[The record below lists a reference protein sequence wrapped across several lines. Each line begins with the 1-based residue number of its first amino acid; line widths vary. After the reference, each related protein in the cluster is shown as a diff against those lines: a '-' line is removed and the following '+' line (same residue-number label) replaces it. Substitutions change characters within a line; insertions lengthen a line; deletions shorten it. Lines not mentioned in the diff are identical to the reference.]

1 MRPNYPLGLALQ
13 QKPKEP
19 LTGLFQRLNRIIPED
34 QQLQILPEDTPVQGA
49 LDLMKHKGF
58 SQVPITDGR
67 EIIGVFSFR
76 SFALGVLRF
85 EDERTNVLK
94 LTVADFLEDIPF
106 RSVNDPFDDVID
118 NVEENDAVLVGRP
131 EELIAIVTAMDILRY
146 LYGVTSPFVVIAE
159 IELAVRALMTWSASA
174 VQLQDCI
181 KKSLSQ
187 RYQPADLP
195 KGVDDLTFS
204 DYASVM
210 GYDENWKSHFKD
222 TFGSTRPDVRA
233 KLERVAEIRNHL
245 FHFRREITLDE
256 FEELTLVRDWLL
268 RRSKLTQNRQPRAR
282 LEVA

>member
-34 QQLQILPEDTPVQGA
+34 QQLQILPADTPVQSA

-58 SQVPITDGR
+58 SQVPITEGR

-76 SFALGVLRF
+76 SFSLGVLRF

-118 NVEENDAVLVGRP
+118 DVEEHDAVLVGSP
-131 EELIAIVTAMDILRY
+131 EELTAIVTAMDILRY

-159 IELAVRALMTWSASA
+159 VELAVRALMTWSAST

-187 RYQPADLP
+187 RYQPDDLP

-210 GYDENWKSHFKD
+210 GYDENWKTHFKD
-222 TFGSTRPDVRA
+222 TFGSTRADVRA
-233 KLERVAEIRNHL
+233 KLERVAEIRNFL

-268 RRSKLTQNRQPRAR
+268 RRSKLIQNRQRAAR